1 MTVLGFSDN
10 PEVEGS
16 YSEDTETALGELPG
30 KVTAAMFAEEL
41 LGLSTQ

>member
-10 PEVEGS
+10 PEVQGS
-16 YSEDTETALGELPG
+16 YSEDTETALEELPT

-41 LGLSTQ
+41 LVLTTQ